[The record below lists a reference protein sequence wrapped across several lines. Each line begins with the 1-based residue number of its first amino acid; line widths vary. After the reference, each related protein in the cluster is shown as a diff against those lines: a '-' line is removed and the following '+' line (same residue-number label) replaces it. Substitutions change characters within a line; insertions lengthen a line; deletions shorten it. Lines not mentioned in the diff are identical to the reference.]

1 MVPGIAD
8 LETVLSTNGSK
19 PAPKTLVAGEL
30 IWDNHG
36 SEYTGSQRLQA
47 HPQFQHVL
55 THADEIQ
62 LHVLGTQDNMRFGRF
77 SYEWPLND
85 SGWRMG
91 AATSRLSYSLGGSAA
106 SLQAYGNASQRG
118 IWVDKNTMQS
128 ERMQMGWRVAL
139 DRSDLNDLQ
148 DETGIANQ
156 RSLNSLQ
163 THFSVNREGEYFSRY
178 RSWLS
183 LGLSVGELWFRDTT
197 ADIGDATYAQTQG
210 RFHKLNVSAGHIQTL
225 SQRLYA
231 SLSLQG
237 QWSAENQDSSQKMTF
252 GGAQNL
258 RASRPGILSGDNGQ
272 WVRMELTRQWTHEQ
286 LGSMQPSNLAASL
299 YLESAWLQVYRRPW
313 SSVTDNQAKLSG
325 AGVSFS
331 WAGPN
336 QWSAS
341 LSFGRALGKTPSLLS
356 GSSSLHTSAWLELVK
371 KFN

>member
-1 MVPGIAD
+1 LP
-8 LETVLSTNGSK
+8 
-19 PAPKTLVAGEL
+19 
-30 IWDNHG
+30 
-36 SEYTGSQRLQA
+36 
-47 HPQFQHVL
+47 
-55 THADEIQ
+55 
-62 LHVLGTQDNMRFGRF
+62 FGF
-77 SYEWPLND
+77 
-85 SGWRMG
+85 
-91 AATSRLSYSLGGSAA
+91 
-106 SLQAYGNASQRG
+106 
-118 IWVDKNTMQS
+118 
-128 ERMQMGWRVAL
+128 
-139 DRSDLNDLQ
+139 
-148 DETGIANQ
+148 
-156 RSLNSLQ
+156 NSL
-163 THFSVNREGEYFSRY
+163 
-178 RSWLS
+178 
-183 LGLSVGELWFRDTT
+183 
-197 ADIGDATYAQTQG
+197 
-210 RFHKLNVSAGHIQTL
+210 GHIQTL

-237 QWSAENQDSSQKMTF
+237 QWSAENLDASQKMTF

-258 RASRPGILSGDNGQ
+258 RAYRPGIMSGDNGQ